1 VTPRPSDLQ
10 QSKVPK
16 SEVAQSEV
24 QLARVGETLDAY
36 AAACAFLS
44 RLFLRPVDETLIA
57 ALREGSAL
65 ADWPMEEDE
74 ETVRGLDAMRAGAS
88 TPLDVLLVD
97 HRDLFEGPDHVL
109 ACPYESVYLSEE
121 HLTFEAQTLN
131 VRAFYNRFGVQ
142 APSLGNEPDDHIGLE
157 LSFISHLC
165 VLALDAND
173 IADTDAET
181 AVIASIGDFLEQ
193 HLLLWVDGCLNRVI
207 EHATTDF
214 YRGLGHLTRGTVRQ
228 LQATFQV
235 P

>member
-1 VTPRPSDLQ
+1 MTAP
-10 QSKVPK
+10 SKVG
-16 SEVAQSEV
+16 EV
-24 QLARVGETLDAY
+24 LDSY
-36 AAACAFLS
+36 AGACAFLS
-44 RLFLRPVDETLIA
+44 RLFLEPADESLIT
-57 ALREGSAL
+57 ALRDGAVL
-65 ADWPMEEDE
+65 ADWPLEADED
-74 ETVRGLDAMRAGAS
+74 TVRGIEALRAGAT

-121 HLTFEAQTLN
+121 HLTFEEQTLD

-142 APSLGNEPDDHIGLE
+142 APSVGKEPDDHIGLE

-165 VLALDAND
+165 VLGLDA
-173 IADTDAET
+173 IEAADADAET
-181 AVIASIGDFLEQ
+181 AMIASIADFLEQ
-193 HLLLWVDGCLNRVI
+193 HLLRWVNDCLDSVV

-228 LQATFQV
+228 LQATFQA